1 LSTSHEDLR
10 RHPGHLIRRAQQVHT
25 WLWNAEVSPE
35 VTSPQFAVLYAL
47 RAETN
52 IDQKTLGERVSLDR
66 STTAEIAARLT
77 ARGLVQRFRDPQDA
91 RRNLLRLTPLGL
103 RTTERLIPKAAR
115 MNRMLV
121 SVLSECEQAELLRML
136 NIVVDADETL
146 RKERQ
151 ADPGGVRAEHAD
163 AG

>member
-1 LSTSHEDLR
+1 MSTSHEDLR
-10 RHPGHLIRRAQQVHT
+10 RHPGHLIRRAQQVHY

-47 RAETN
+47 RAEKN

-66 STTAEIAARLT
+66 STTAEVVARLT
-77 ARGLVQRFRDPQDA
+77 ARGLVQRIRDPRDS
-91 RRNLLRLTPLGL
+91 RRNLLRLTPAGL
-103 RTTERLIPKAAR
+103 HTTERLVPKAVR
-115 MNRMLV
+115 MNRLLV

-136 NIVVDADETL
+136 NLVVDADERL
-146 RKERQ
+146 RRRRQ
-151 ADPGGVRAEHAD
+151 ADPDGRRDEHAE

>member
-1 LSTSHEDLR
+1 MSTSHEDLR
-10 RHPGHLIRRAQQVHT
+10 RHPGHLIRRAQQVHY

-47 RAETN
+47 RAAKN

-66 STTAEIAARLT
+66 STTAEVVARLK
-77 ARGLVQRFRDPQDA
+77 ARGLVQRIRDPRDA
-91 RRNLLRLTPLGL
+91 RRNLLRLTPAGL
-103 RTTERLIPKAAR
+103 HTTERLTPKAVR
-115 MNRMLV
+115 MNRLLV

-136 NIVVDADETL
+136 NLVVDADERL
-146 RKERQ
+146 RRQRQ
-151 ADPGGVRAEHAD
+151 ADPDGRRDEHAE